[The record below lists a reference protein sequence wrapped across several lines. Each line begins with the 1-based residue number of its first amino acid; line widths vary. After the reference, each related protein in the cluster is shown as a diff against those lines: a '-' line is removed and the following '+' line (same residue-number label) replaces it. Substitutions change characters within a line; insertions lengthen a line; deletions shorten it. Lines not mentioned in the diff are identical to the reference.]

1 MRTFRNLSYGL
12 IFLAI
17 ICLFCLISFSQAHE
31 SMLVFTL
38 LGVFVAMFA
47 MSVIAFLASLLM
59 YFNFKSNNV
68 AMLKRRAARVY
79 GELLHHKTL
88 LIAAIDGEKHVSDWA
103 HYLYDADDFPRTKK
117 FLGEEY
123 FLLLSCDSFS
133 PNSEAARAYNAF
145 RGLHDELTVFI
156 RSLSYDR
163 TECSKLRRRFRLKT
177 GKELSSRTPV
187 EKFYEHEL
195 IAETYEAMLMANE
208 QALRT
213 VEGLLVKIEKL
224 EIELDKHY
232 DAGLSWDA
240 NKKDLEARYQMWM
253 NAATDD

>member
-1 MRTFRNLSYGL
+1 MRTFRNLSYAL
-12 IFLAI
+12 VFLAT
-17 ICLFCLISFSQAHE
+17 ICFFCLISFSQAHE

-88 LIAAIDGEKHVSDWA
+88 LIAAIDGEKHVSDWT
-103 HYLYDADDFPRTKK
+103 HYLYDPDDFPRTKK

-123 FLLLSCDSFS
+123 FLLLSCDSFLA
-133 PNSEAARAYNAF
+133 NSDAAKAYNAF
-145 RGLHDELTVFI
+145 RSLHDELTTFI
-156 RSLSYDR
+156 RSISYDR
-163 TECSKLRRRFRLKT
+163 TDCSKFKKRFRLKT
-177 GKELSSRTPV
+177 GKELTTRTPV
-187 EKFYEHEL
+187 EKFYDYEL
-195 IAETYEAMLMANE
+195 LAESYDALLAANE

-213 VEGLLVKIEKL
+213 VENLLVKIEKL
-224 EIELDKHY
+224 EIELDKYY
-232 DAGLSWDA
+232 DAGLSWEA

-253 NAATDD
+253 NDADV

>member
-17 ICLFCLISFSQAHE
+17 VCLFCLISFSQAHE

-47 MSVIAFLASLLM
+47 MSVVALLASMLM
-59 YFNFKSNNV
+59 YFYTKSSNV
-68 AMLKRRAARVY
+68 TVLKRRAARVY

-88 LIAAIDGEKHVSDWA
+88 LIAAIDGDKHVSDWN
-103 HYLYDADDFPRTKK
+103 HYLYDPDDFPRTKK

-123 FLLLSCDSFS
+123 FLLLSCDSFF
-133 PNSEAARAYNAF
+133 PNSDSARAYNAF
-145 RGLHDELTVFI
+145 RSLHDELTTFI
-156 RSLSYDR
+156 RSISYDR
-163 TECSKLRRRFRLKT
+163 TDCAKFRKRFRLKT
-177 GKELSSRTPV
+177 GKELTTRTTV

-195 IAETYEAMLMANE
+195 LAETYEGLMQANE

-213 VEGLLVKIEKL
+213 VEALLVKIEQL
-224 EIELDKHY
+224 EITLDQY
-232 DAGLSWDA
+232 YEAGLSWNA

-253 NAATDD
+253 NDTDA

>member
-1 MRTFRNLSYGL
+1 MRTFRNLAYAL

-17 ICLFCLISFSQAHE
+17 ICFFCLISFSQAHE

-59 YFNFKSNNV
+59 YFNCKSNNV

-88 LIAAIDGEKHVSDWA
+88 LITAIDGEKHVSDWN
-103 HYLYDADDFPRTKK
+103 HYLYDPDDFPRTKK
-117 FLGEEY
+117 FLSEEY
-123 FLLLSCDSFS
+123 FLLLSCDSFLANS
-133 PNSEAARAYNAF
+133 PAAKAYNDF
-145 RGLHDELTVFI
+145 RELHDELTTFI
-156 RSLSYDR
+156 RSISYDR
-163 TECSKLRRRFRLKT
+163 TDCSKFKKRFRLKT
-177 GKELSSRTPV
+177 GKELTSRTPV
-187 EKFYEHEL
+187 EKFYDHEL
-195 IAETYEAMLMANE
+195 LAESYEGLLYSNE

-213 VEGLLVKIEKL
+213 VENLLVKIEKL

-232 DAGLSWDA
+232 EAGLSWDA

-253 NAATDD
+253 NAADA